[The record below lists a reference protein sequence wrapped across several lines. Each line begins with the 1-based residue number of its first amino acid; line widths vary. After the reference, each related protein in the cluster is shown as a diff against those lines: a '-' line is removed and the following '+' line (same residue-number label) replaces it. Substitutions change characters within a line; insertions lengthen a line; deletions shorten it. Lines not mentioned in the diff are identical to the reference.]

1 MNERNFFNWKDGL
14 ICTSQLCNMALSAI
28 QCLLAIFGQFSALNA
43 FDLSNYDCF
52 VNVCLPKDY
61 NKLQRPSS
69 SLTVYTN
76 IQEDKDGFLKDIDV
90 NGMMLTFA
98 PNLWMTWHDP
108 RLKFINISQN
118 LSVLALDE
126 FIFEKIWSPRLTIQ
140 PHNRDWVSN
149 NQAIGVSGKFCDTTT
164 MRKHKDIH
172 KNF

>member
-1 MNERNFFNWKDGL
+1 MLSISITAKDGL
-14 ICTSQLCNMALSAI
+14 IRTSQLCNMTLNAI
-28 QCLLAIFGQFSALNA
+28 QYLLAIFGQFLALNA

-76 IQEDKDGFLKDIDV
+76 IQEDKDEFLKDIDV

-108 RLKFINISQN
+108 RLKFINISQT

-126 FIFEKIWSPRLTIQ
+126 FIYEKIWTPRLTIQ
-140 PHNRDWVSN
+140 KHDRDSVSN
-149 NQAIGVSGKFCDTTT
+149 NQAICVSGSMFCDFTA
-164 MRKHKDIH
+164 I
-172 KNF
+172 

>member
-1 MNERNFFNWKDGL
+1 MTLK
-14 ICTSQLCNMALSAI
+14 AI
-28 QCLLAIFGQFSALNA
+28 RYLLAIFGQFLALNA

-76 IQEDKDGFLKDIDV
+76 IQEDKDEFLKDIDV

-108 RLKFINISQN
+108 RLKFINISQT

-126 FIFEKIWSPRLTIQ
+126 FIYEKIWTPRLTIQ
-140 PHNRDWVSN
+140 KHDRNWESN
-149 NQAIGVSGKFCDTTT
+149 NQAIGVSGKFCDFTN
-164 MRKHKDIH
+164 MWKHTDIYQNLSH
-172 KNF
+172 NKAFGYGLQGI